1 MQERVKIFG
10 AWCVAILGGGAILYF
25 ILRYALGVLL
35 PFAFGWAAA
44 VAVRR
49 PAAFLHKKLG
59 LPTGAARL
67 LLILLSLFLLAG
79 AAVLGVRGIVK
90 ELSAL
95 AQGLGGDAT
104 ALLARVRDMLAKIPL
119 IGERLA
125 QKEFWGDAVG
135 ALLSALPTAVAALGG
150 KLPSLLFTLG
160 VGAIAA
166 AYFCLDL
173 ERIHAALLRRIPR
186 AWQGV
191 LRFAKDS
198 ATRAA
203 LSVLR
208 AQGVL
213 VLIAFAFLLV
223 GFLLLG
229 VRYPLL
235 LATLF
240 CLFDI
245 LPVLGVGMLLV
256 PWGFFALLSGARG
269 LGIGLLLLF
278 AVITLVRQF
287 AEPRLLGA
295 SYGVHPLLTLLSLY
309 AGGKLLGFV
318 GLLLFPALTLLL
330 YEMFFA
336 DEEKNKSHP

>member
-1 MQERVKIFG
+1 MNERVRAFG
-10 AWCVAILGGGAILYF
+10 AWCVAILGGGAILYL

-35 PFAFGWAAA
+35 PFGFGWAVA

-67 LLILLSLFLLAG
+67 LLVILSLLLLSFAV
-79 AAVLGVRGIVK
+79 VLGVRGIVR

-95 AQGLGGDAT
+95 AGGLGGDAG
-104 ALLARVRDMLAKIPL
+104 ALLERLRAMLLKIPL

-125 QKEFWGDAVG
+125 EGAFWGDAIS
-135 ALLSALPTAVAALGG
+135 ALLSALPAAVAALGG

-208 AQGVL
+208 AQGAL
-213 VLIAFAFLLV
+213 VLIAFVFLLL

-256 PWGFFALLSGARG
+256 PWGVFALLSGAKG
-269 LGIGLLLLF
+269 LGVGLLVLF
-278 AVITLVRQF
+278 AAISIVRQF

-309 AGGKLLGFV
+309 AGARLFGFL

-330 YEMFFA
+330 YETFFA